1 MRVEKEGRSERWY
14 ENELGLER
22 WWDDKRNMLKITLQ
36 NSKFSVSFTPPPLK
50 PYLTQNSKLS
60 V

>member
-1 MRVEKEGRSERWY
+1 MRVEKKGRSERWY

-50 PYLTQNSKLS
+50 P
-60 V
+60 